1 WDPQVLAARSPW
13 APAREDHLEPV
24 ASNRRSRVPERT
36 AELRNQDRDTPRIF
50 VSHPRGRVDVEPL
63 VAGRRIVLH
72 REIEGRDAGRLV
84 LEVRRPRVGKGAIHG
99 TGEDLGQLPGEVVPL
114 VVTPGNEQVGETTA
128 ATSCTVEVQPVTVWR
143 KRRRDVVAR
152 GVDVGSQVL
161 RRTPRIVIARAM
173 RDPDIAAA
181 QAAGTIGGDV

>member
-1 WDPQVLAARSPW
+1 PVW
-13 APAREDHLEPV
+13 A
-24 ASNRRSRVPERT
+24 
-36 AELRNQDRDTPRIF
+36 AELGHNCGRTKLPF
-50 VSHPRGRVDVEPL
+50 VSHTGARVNIVSL

-72 REIEGRDAGRLV
+72 REIEGRDPRRLV
-84 LEVRRPRVGKGAIHG
+84 LEVCGPRVRKGAIHD
-99 TGEDLGQLPGEVVPL
+99 TAEVLGRLPAEVIPL

-161 RRTPRIVIARAM
+161 RRTPRIVFARAL
-173 RDPDIAAA
+173 RVP
-181 QAAGTIGGDV
+181 V